1 MFPSA
6 AYVGTISGGTYIF
19 YSKKAIKGVPEY
31 SKEVGTGVDYITYN
45 EDSPWPLKVTHSTG
59 HTQHFR
65 AENIISIELYD
76 SNYKDEPENEDD

>member
-6 AYVGTISGGTYIF
+6 VSLGAPDGAYVF

-31 SKEVGTGVDYITYN
+31 SKEVGTGVDYITYS
-45 EDSPWPLKVTHSTG
+45 EDSPWPLKVTYSTG

-76 SNYKDEPENEDD
+76 SNYEEPENEDD